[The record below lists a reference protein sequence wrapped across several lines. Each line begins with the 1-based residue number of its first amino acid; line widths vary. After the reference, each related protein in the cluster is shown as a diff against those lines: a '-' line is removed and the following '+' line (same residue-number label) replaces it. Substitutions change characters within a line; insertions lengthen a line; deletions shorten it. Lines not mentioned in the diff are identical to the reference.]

1 MEQRLTAWVL
11 GSGNDTTLTR
21 LQENKVIKEIK
32 DTEIRERKNDLKL
45 TGLPT

>member
-1 MEQRLTAWVL
+1 MRESWDQEMT
-11 GSGNDTTLTR
+11 TTLTR